1 MQKARDLEA
10 RFDELSLKDDQFDTA
25 EAFLSIAIAVAA
37 VAILV
42 ELWWLLVVSWLSGAV
57 GVCLGLAAFLDIPIR
72 IGWLVKLL
80 T

>member
-1 MQKARDLEA
+1 V
-10 RFDELSLKDDQFDTA
+10 
-25 EAFLSIAIAVAA
+25 IAVAA

-42 ELWWLLVVSWLSGAV
+42 ELWWLLMVSWLSGAV

-72 IGWLVKLL
+72 IGWLVKIL